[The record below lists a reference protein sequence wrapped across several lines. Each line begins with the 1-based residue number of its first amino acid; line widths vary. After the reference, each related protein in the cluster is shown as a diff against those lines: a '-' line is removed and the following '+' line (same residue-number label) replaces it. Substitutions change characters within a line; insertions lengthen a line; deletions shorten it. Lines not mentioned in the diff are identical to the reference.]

1 MKKEETVITL
11 KNGGM
16 HSQTNYRKCKEM
28 ILHNEYDMPRLY
40 HLVFTGSQHEA
51 DYLYII
57 NALAKKLRDNKVP
70 CKWKACLEVDEA
82 KGLHLHLML
91 LLDANQ
97 GGRPDNWIR
106 YSENGWLVL
115 LLKERGMG
123 FNISQPQNKIHRTK
137 LGKKQNYAYI
147 TKSGPKLEDALIWCS
162 YLYKK
167 RSKDDSMKTIYHSS
181 RERVS
186 KSPLPIAALPAAM
199 ESVTTQTETKEQN
212 EEQFAASH
220 EAGSGSQSTAAGESA
235 GASTITTA
243 SSITALVGTGCENL
257 DASTNRTS
265 STKTEDQRRRGTGGT
280 DTHYAE
286 VNLVGLVGQFPLQS
300 YRFLMSKGVETREL
314 VNPAAGVYNCLTD
327 VRQFYTPGPTA

>member
-28 ILHNEYDMPRLY
+28 ILHNNYDMPRLY
-40 HLVFTGSQHEA
+40 HLVFTGSQHEP
-51 DYLYII
+51 DYLYIV

-70 CKWKACLEVDEA
+70 CKWKACFEMDEA
-82 KGLHLHLML
+82 KGLHMHVML

-106 YSENGWLVL
+106 YAENGWLVL

-186 KSPLPIAALPAAM
+186 KSSLPIAALPAAM
-199 ESVTTQTETKEQN
+199 ELVTTQTETKEQN
-212 EEQFAASH
+212 EEQFATSH
-220 EAGSGSQSTAAGESA
+220 EAGSGSQSIAASK
-235 GASTITTA
+235 STDANRSTA
-243 SSITALVGTGCENL
+243 SSTAMVGTGCENL
-257 DASTNRTS
+257 DASTNCT
-265 STKTEDQRRRGTGGT
+265 STKAEDQRRRGNGGT
-280 DTHYAE
+280 NTHHEE
-286 VNLVGLVGQFPLQS
+286 VNLAGLIGRFPFRS
-300 YRFLMSKGVETREL
+300 YRFPMRKGVETREL
-314 VNPAAGVYNCLTD
+314 VNPAVGVYNCLTD
-327 VRQFYTPGPTA
+327 VRQSYTTRLTI